1 MFCSES
7 FSGLCF
13 ACVGLESCWRSGVS
27 ELCLQGTFANG
38 FAWLVLF
45 FMDSKGNVRRV
56 FLACVFHARGTHPDA
71 VRVFRKQFPKAMWRD
86 HWRGI
91 SRAIELL
98 FFMDSKGNVRR
109 VFLACVFHARGTHPD
124 AVRVFRKRSARN
136 ISWLQEFSCCLRH
149 SVGNVRA
156 LFVAAVLKGWS
167 RNLLL
172 FESFASAPQGTFRG
186 CKSFPAV

>member
-13 ACVGLESCWRSGVS
+13 ACLGLESCWRSGVS

-109 VFLACVFHARGTHPD
+109 GHA
-124 AVRVFRKRSARN
+124 S
-136 ISWLQEFSCCLRH
+136 
-149 SVGNVRA
+149 
-156 LFVAAVLKGWS
+156 
-167 RNLLL
+167 
-172 FESFASAPQGTFRG
+172 
-186 CKSFPAV
+186 

>member
-13 ACVGLESCWRSGVS
+13 ACLGLESCWRSGVS

-109 VFLACVFHARGTHPD
+109 GHACLCLLERHFCLLERHLAGDRIVVFYGFQR
-124 AVRVFRKRSARN
+124 
-136 ISWLQEFSCCLRH
+136 
-149 SVGNVRA
+149 
-156 LFVAAVLKGWS
+156 
-167 RNLLL
+167 
-172 FESFASAPQGTFRG
+172 
-186 CKSFPAV
+186 